1 MRMLRANQS
10 LLPDSVD
17 GKRLLSA
24 LFGHVE
30 SANPGSTALEW
41 HSLAGGVHDSPLC
54 CTQ

>member
-1 MRMLRANQS
+1 MR
-10 LLPDSVD
+10 
-17 GKRLLSA
+17 RLLLTKASCRIVSLETDSSLA
-24 LFGHVE
+24 PFGHVE